1 MVELPLSEYIRNRKF
16 NNAGFELLDSQ
27 NKIIDIALK
36 YSYASPT
43 SFNRVF
49 QSVHGFPPSKVKE
62 NQKELVVYPRIRLA
76 ITVSGDKSIR
86 YRVEEKKEMMFLGKR
101 YTLSEKIETNFQKV
115 PLFWQDFS
123 ATNEIA
129 TIGSHKECLE
139 NRLYGITLYQEEETH
154 SYLIGL
160 ETKGRILQTKYEQF
174 VIGAQT

>member
-1 MVELPLSEYIRNRKF
+1 M
-16 NNAGFELLDSQ
+16 
-27 NKIIDIALK
+27 
-36 YSYASPT
+36 
-43 SFNRVF
+43 
-49 QSVHGFPPSKVKE
+49 
-62 NQKELVVYPRIRLA
+62 
-76 ITVSGDKSIR
+76 
-86 YRVEEKKEMMFLGKR
+86 
-101 YTLSEKIETNFQKV
+101 SEKIETNFQKV

-174 VIGAQT
+174 VIGAQTWLTLTTQGIMPEAMIQMYRKFYNEWLPVTDYEYDYNADIEVYPMYLEETNDYELWLPIKRKKEV